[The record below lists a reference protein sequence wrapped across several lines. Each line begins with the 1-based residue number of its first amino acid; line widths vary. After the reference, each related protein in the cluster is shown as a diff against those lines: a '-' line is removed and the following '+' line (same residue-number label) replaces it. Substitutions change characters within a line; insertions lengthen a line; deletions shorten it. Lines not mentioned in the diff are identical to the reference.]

1 MGVSNCEPFASSLE
15 ERELLRW
22 AAKAGRGGLCA
33 GNEEHA
39 CVCSERF
46 AHALLK
52 ASTNPQFLT
61 LPKCSANEQNRTQ
74 KKLCQGLTVC
84 SFTFLSAIH
93 TLIFQSFLFSKV
105 SLLRFTLCS
114 IWKLDS

>member
-15 ERELLRW
+15 GRELLRW

-52 ASTNPQFLT
+52 ASTDPQFLT
-61 LPKCSANEQNRTQ
+61 LIKCSANEQNRTQ
-74 KKLCQGLTVC
+74 KKIMPR
-84 SFTFLSAIH
+84 SHSRFTFAPLPSRPLL
-93 TLIFQSFLFSKV
+93 TLYFFRHFYFLK
-105 SLLRFTLCS
+105 CHY
-114 IWKLDS
+114 